1 MVHKE
6 FGDIFKRFIQIP
18 ILKNTYAE
26 HFYQA
31 FQFLPGHVLERNS
44 NHLVLRYKVPQE
56 IMNMNGSVHGGALA
70 TILDCATTIA
80 ILRGDKNLSRTVSIE
95 LGFSFISPAKLNDSL
110 LVMKIIIIFIQDDVI
125 LKMKQKQQ
133 IKQELIRVYMQSVKK
148 QERMLHILFVIYM
161 KNKE

>member
-6 FGDIFKRFIQIP
+6 FGDIFKRFVQIP

-26 HFYQA
+26 HFYLA
-31 FQFLPGHVLERNS
+31 FQYLPGHALERNS
-44 NHLVLRYKVPQE
+44 NHLVLRYKVPQN

-95 LGFSFISPAKLNDSL
+95 LGLSFISPAKLNDSL
-110 LVMKIIIIFIQDDVI
+110 LIHAVCQKVGKNIAYSVCDIYEEHDMKLVTTGRH
-125 LKMKQKQQ
+125 
-133 IKQELIRVYMQSVKK
+133 IKAVLSGTFFDSDFKK
-148 QERMLHILFVIYM
+148 IS
-161 KNKE
+161 

>member
-18 ILKNTYAE
+18 ILKNTFAE

-31 FQFLPGHVLERNS
+31 FQFLPGHALERNS

-80 ILRGDKNLSRTVSIE
+80 ILRGDRNLSRTVSIE
-95 LGFSFISPAKLNDSL
+95 LGLSFISPAKLNDQLIVHAVCQKVGKNVAYSVCDIYEESGMK
-110 LVMKIIIIFIQDDVI
+110 LVTTGRHIKAVLPGTFFDSDFKKI
-125 LKMKQKQQ
+125 
-133 IKQELIRVYMQSVKK
+133 S
-148 QERMLHILFVIYM
+148 
-161 KNKE
+161 